1 MIVFNISELTND
13 NCRCRMCNTLSS
25 FTSLSPMK
33 GMKPAAKSSG
43 SGAAAAAAAAVGA
56 AAVATTPAA
65 ATKSR
70 KDCPPD
76 VEELG
81 RATWTFLHSL
91 AATYPDV
98 ASPAEQKQMSSF
110 LSIFSNVYPCWHC
123 AADFRDWV
131 SKPENKPQLNG
142 KDAFGNWLCI
152 AHNEV
157 NTKLGKPEFDCKT
170 WKNRWVDGWP
180 DGRCD

>member
-1 MIVFNISELTND
+1 
-13 NCRCRMCNTLSS
+13 MCNTLSD

-33 GMKPAAKSSG
+33 SVKPTAKSN
-43 SGAAAAAAAAVGA
+43 AAAAVIGA
-56 AAVATTPAA
+56 GVASTT
-65 ATKSR
+65 ATATNYR

-76 VEELG
+76 VEQLG

-98 ASPAEQKQMSSF
+98 ASPADQKQMSSF
-110 LSIFSNVYPCWHC
+110 LSIFSNIYPCWHC

-131 SKPENKPQLNG
+131 SKPENKPQLSG
-142 KDAFGNWLCI
+142 RDAFGNWLCI